1 MAVRYWIE
9 WIDHST
15 NDRHTTD
22 LHDTKED
29 AMKAV
34 PTWRAYTESVKM
46 YATYDEPIGEQ
57 NDA

>member
-22 LHDTKED
+22 LHDTQDD
-29 AMKAV
+29 ALKAV
-34 PTWRAYTESVKM
+34 PTWRAYTESVKV
-46 YATYDEPIGEQ
+46 YATYEEPME
-57 NDA
+57 DTA